1 MPRYRGSG
9 GGVGAAPK
17 DRPRIGILLSNLG
30 SPDDPS
36 PVALRRY
43 LREFLSDPRVVELPR
58 PAWWL
63 ILNLFILPLR
73 PFRVSKLYRRI
84 WTDDGSPLLALTRR
98 LADGVRR
105 DLDRGES
112 WPVVVGMRYGRPAMA
127 DALAELVEQG
137 CGRIV
142 HLPLYP
148 QYSASTT
155 GTNVD
160 ALSAAVA
167 EYRWVPDIRH
177 VASYHT
183 HPRYIGALANSVR
196 AVRSGEPAGRR
207 LLMSFHG
214 IPERYA
220 KMGDPYPAYCRETA
234 EALATELD
242 LSAEGWAMT
251 FQSRFGREPWLQP
264 YTDEILKQWG
274 REAVDGVDVIC
285 PGFAVD
291 CLETLEEI
299 EKQNREIFTRAGGE
313 SFRYIAALNDSLD
326 HVRLVAQLARES
338 ATGWSTATQE
348 HRP

>member
-17 DRPRIGILLSNLG
+17 DRPRIGILVSNLG

-36 PVALRRY
+36 PIALRRY
-43 LREFLSDPRVVELPR
+43 LREFLSDPRVVEMPR
-58 PAWWL
+58 TLWWL
-63 ILNLFILPLR
+63 ILNVFILPLR
-73 PFRVSKLYRRI
+73 PYRISKLYRRI
-84 WTDDGSPLLALTRR
+84 WTDEGSPLLALTQR

-105 DLDRGES
+105 DLERGES

-127 DALAELVEQG
+127 DALAELVAQG
-137 CGRIV
+137 CGHIV

-160 ALSAAVA
+160 AVSAAVA
-167 EYRWVPDIRH
+167 EHRWVPDIRH
-177 VASYHT
+177 VSSYHT
-183 HPRYIGALANSVR
+183 HPLYIDALANSVR
-196 AVRSGEPAGRR
+196 AVRPDGPAGRR
-207 LLMSFHG
+207 LLISFHG

-234 EALATELD
+234 EALAAVLE
-242 LSAEGWAMT
+242 LSAEDWAMT
-251 FQSRFGREPWLQP
+251 FQSRFGREAWLQP
-264 YTDEILKQWG
+264 YTDETLERWG
-274 REAVDGVDVIC
+274 GEGVDGVDVIC

-299 EKQNREIFTRAGGE
+299 EEQNREIFTRTGGK
-313 SFRYIAALNDSLD
+313 SFCYIAALNDSSD
-326 HVRLVAQLARES
+326 HIRLLAQLVRES
-338 ATGWSTATQE
+338 AAGWSNSTQE
-348 HRP
+348 HR